1 MSNFTILHLSD
12 SHIGKTKNDQPTVL
26 KPLIDSIKKESEER
40 SLSPN
45 LIVFSGDLVQGCK
58 DECQNGCQNDNV
70 PPDDCK
76 LEYQYKK
83 ADEFLKDVFKALS
96 KNPGEIPLLIV
107 PGNHD
112 VNRHI
117 IDDDFFTAREK
128 YTAESVILKQ
138 QKPNKKGWVVE

>member
-58 DECQNGCQNDNV
+58 DECPNSCQNDGV
-70 PPDDCK
+70 PPDHCK

-83 ADEFLKDVFKALS
+83 AEEFFKNVFKALS

-112 VNRHI
+112 VNRHS
-117 IDDDFFTAREK
+117 IDDDFFYSSRKIYCGFSYIKTAK
-128 YTAESVILKQ
+128 AKQ
-138 QKPNKKGWVVE
+138 KRMDI